1 MFGCFFVF
9 SVYMPRNEIARSY
22 GSSCF
27 SFKGIFLLFL
37 IVAVPVYI
45 STREKRVSFTQH
57 PLQHLLLIDFL
68 MTILTSVRWHLIVA
82 LIHDSLIISNVKHFS
97 MCFLFSIYFNLF
109 IYCILF
115 YFLFIF
121 FVLLFY
127 SFIWTSVMYSLEK
140 CLFRASSYFLIRLL
154 FSVCVFFFWYRDTW
168 TVCIFWRLIS
178 FGHFICKYLSCSVDC
193 LLFVYSFLCYPKD
206 FKFN

>member
-1 MFGCFFVF
+1 MHAVNTGVHVLLKLCLVVFLFF
-9 SVYMPRNEIARSY
+9 SVYMPRSEIARSY

-27 SFKGIFLLFL
+27 SFKGIFLLFS

-97 MCFLFSIYFNLF
+97 MCFLFSIYFNYSIYLMYSIYFIFYLF
-109 IYCILF
+109 SMFYYFILLHGHLLCILWRNVYLELLPIF
-115 YFLFIF
+115 WLGCYFL
-121 FVLLFY
+121 
-127 SFIWTSVMYSLEK
+127 
-140 CLFRASSYFLIRLL
+140 
-154 FSVCVFFFWYRDTW
+154 CVF
-168 TVCIFWRLIS
+168 S
-178 FGHFICKYLSCSVDC
+178 FSDIETHE
-193 LLFVYSFLCYPKD
+193 LFVYFGD
-206 FKFN
+206 